1 MTTETEALN
10 EILTEAA
17 ADAVTEVCDEV
28 MTVVTPPNSTRH
40 LLDVQ
45 LMQSAPSRT
54 RRVLKTH
61 TAASFAG
68 AVNHLVTD
76 DAPVYVDTPGQHL
89 TAILNDDDALV
100 PGWRDHRV
108 ELDLQHTPEWTFWT
122 GHQGLGEQQA
132 FAEVIEDGLE
142 EIIEPP
148 AADMLELAQSFQA
161 SIWSKFSQQGRLHN
175 GAVQFTYSENIDA
188 QAGANGTLEIP
199 SEFKIRLAVYYGSA
213 EVDLVA
219 RLRYRLKA
227 GALTI
232 GYHLVHPERAV
243 LDAFENVVED
253 ALDQLNEPRVIHGVA
268 PSLAQPLTVGVI
280 EVG

>member
-10 EILTEAA
+10 EILIQAG
-17 ADAVTEVCDEV
+17 AVITGVCDEV
-28 MTVVTPPNSTRH
+28 ATVVTPPAATRH

-45 LMQSAPSRT
+45 QMQSAPSRT
-54 RRVLKTH
+54 RRVVKTH

-68 AVNHLVTD
+68 VVNHLVAE

-89 TAILNDDDALV
+89 TAIIDDDGAV
-100 PGWRDHRV
+100 APGWREHRV
-108 ELDLQHTPEWTFWT
+108 ELDLQHTPEWMFWT
-122 GHQGLGEQQA
+122 GHQGLGEQQV
-132 FAEVIEDGLE
+132 FAEVIEDGLD
-142 EIIEPP
+142 EIVSPA

-161 SIWSKFSQQGRLHN
+161 SISSKFSQQGRLTN
-175 GAVQFTYSENIDA
+175 GAVQFTYAENIDA

-213 EVDLVA
+213 EVDLLA

-243 LDAFENVVED
+243 LDAFENVTEA
-253 ALDQLNEPRVIHGVA
+253 ALDQVNQPRVIHGVA
-268 PSLAQPLTVGVI
+268 PQPAQPLTVGVI
-280 EVG
+280 PVG